1 MQVTANDNQL
11 KEEIS
16 FPFQKKK
23 KIKISVIFSTGL
35 AKEGPQLVAHTHLFV
50 FVL

>member
-16 FPFQKKK
+16 FPFQKK